1 MVMIPSEELSQAL
14 KRKRNKMGK
23 TQQRISD
30 LSELSVA
37 QISRIENND
46 TNYSH
51 ENAYRLWETLKQL
64 EEDLET
70 VEEVMKP
77 SISWAKPEETVLE
90 VKKEMRK
97 NDYSQLPVKQDGEH
111 NGRINSTRLLN
122 ANSPE
127 EKIEKYTGPSY
138 SVVGPKTPVSSI
150 SKIVKQDSAIIVKEN
165 GKYIGLVTRAD
176 IL

>member
-1 MVMIPSEELSQAL
+1 MMPTQELSEAL
-14 KRKRNKMGK
+14 KRKRNKIGE

-30 LSELSVA
+30 LSSLSVA

-51 ENAYRLWETLKQL
+51 ENAYKLWKTLKQL

-77 SISWAKPEETVLE
+77 SISWAKPKDSVLE
-90 VKKEMRK
+90 VKKEMREE
-97 NDYSQLPVKQDGEH
+97 NYSQLPVKEEGEH
-111 NGRINSTRLLN
+111 IGRINSTILLN
-122 ANSPE
+122 ANSPD
-127 EKIEKYTGPSY
+127 EKIENYVGPAY
-138 SVVGPKTPVSSI
+138 SVVGPGTPASSI
-150 SKIVKQDSAIIVKEN
+150 QKIVKEDSAILVKEN
-165 GKYIGLVTRAD
+165 GEYQGLVTRAD

>member
-14 KRKRNKMGK
+14 KRKRNKMGT

-30 LSELSVA
+30 ISELSVA

-97 NDYSQLPVKQDGEH
+97 NDYSQLPVKKDGEH
-111 NGRINSTRLLN
+111 IGRIDS
-122 ANSPE
+122 
-127 EKIEKYTGPSY
+127 KILMGVRNPDKQVQEYI
-138 SVVGPKTPVSSI
+138 GPKYSEVNPQTPVESI
-150 SKIVKQDSAIIVKEN
+150 RELVKEDAAVIVIEE
-165 GKYIGLVTRAD
+165 GDYKGLITRSD
-176 IL
+176 II